1 MKTRAVVS
9 VEHGKPLVIEE
20 LDLPDPGPTHVI
32 VKQFATGICH
42 SQIHQIHRADSVR
55 PMVLGHESTG
65 VVVAKGRE
73 VTHLKEG
80 DRALLIFV
88 RRAVKEGQPDPSPW
102 PVQYRGRPVRHGDRG
117 ATGVF
122 TWADTTIA
130 DEQYVVRLPDD
141 DVAMDVTAIVGCAV
155 MTGCGAV
162 IHSAKVRPGDSV
174 AVIGAGGV
182 GLCVLQTAANMGA
195 HPVIAVDLS
204 DPKLA
209 FAKRFGAS
217 VGVNGAREDA
227 VQRIIELTNGGADFV
242 FDAIGLARSRCS
254 RPPGPASMD
263 TATAGWRCWWACP
276 TGPRPL
282 SMSGTCSRARCSE
295 ALPAAPAGPT
305 ATCPCSSAGSRK
317 AGSPS
322 TSW

>member
-1 MKTRAVVS
+1 M
-9 VEHGKPLVIEE
+9 
-20 LDLPDPGPTHVI
+20 
-32 VKQFATGICH
+32 
-42 SQIHQIHRADSVR
+42 
-55 PMVLGHESTG
+55 
-65 VVVAKGRE
+65 VVAKGRE

-80 DRALLIFV
+80 DRALLTFV
-88 RRAVKEGQPDPSPW
+88 RRAVKEGQPDPTPW

-130 DEQYVVRLPDD
+130 DEQYVVRLPDH

-204 DPKLA
+204 DDKLA

-227 VQRIIELTNGGADFV
+227 VQRIIELTSGGADFV
-242 FDAIGLARSRCS
+242 FDAIGLAKTTEQMLAAT
-254 RPPGPASMD
+254 RPGVNGYRDGGMAVLVGVPHGPA
-263 TATAGWRCWWACP
+263 P
-276 TGPRPL
+276 TINVRDMFTGKVFR
-282 SMSGTCSRARCSE
+282 

-317 AGSPS
+317 AGSPRRAGDAALS
-322 TSW
+322 PGADQRGVRGPRPRGDRGAGHRGALRRGAPIRKRPRGRPRPDAHRGAARARSAG